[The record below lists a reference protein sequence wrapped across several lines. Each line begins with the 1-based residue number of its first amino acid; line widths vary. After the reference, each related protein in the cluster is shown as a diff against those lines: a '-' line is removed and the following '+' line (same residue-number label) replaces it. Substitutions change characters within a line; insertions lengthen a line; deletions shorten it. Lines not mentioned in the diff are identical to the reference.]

1 MNRYYRIVELSLIIS
16 FDECYYTQATTQHEC
31 LAVTLLNDGVYMQTF
46 SVLRAAASFWNGT
59 MNGIGW
65 YDAQPLA
72 IPLHGEYGEEFSAT
86 TTEPWWKVVCAA
98 RCTSK
103 ADFSRER
110 WRWWTLQ
117 TRLQEPRRL
126 IGKIRA
132 LFIHH
137 AAYVGLCLCVCV
149 HYWVEVTSP
158 YPITYQG
165 LGNCFPRRLRLRWG
179 RVFLGFFLGAFL
191 IFLWL
196 ISLNRSLIMR
206 VWYLF
211 CEVVCDKQDLCG
223 YTETTTHKYIKFRRF
238 FRVKYGKIH

>member
-1 MNRYYRIVELSLIIS
+1 
-16 FDECYYTQATTQHEC
+16 
-31 LAVTLLNDGVYMQTF
+31 
-46 SVLRAAASFWNGT
+46 

-117 TRLQEPRRL
+117 THKSREDWSEKLERY
-126 IGKIRA
+126 
-132 LFIHH
+132 LFIMLHMWGC
-137 AAYVGLCLCVCV
+137 ACVCV

-191 IFLWL
+191 IFVWL

-206 VWYLF
+206 VWSLF

-223 YTETTTHKYIKFRRF
+223 YTETTTHK
-238 FRVKYGKIH
+238 